1 LVHDSARAMRPHVQ
15 LRPDLTAG
23 EAAAL
28 CTGPMERVAAGD
40 LAEARTWLRYANA
53 SYYLEAE
60 ARRPRRDPEGP
71 PPRRPTIPAPR
82 CGLAR
87 ARPGTASRVTACA
100 CVRKAA
106 QGNPTPVPNP
116 TLP

>member
-1 LVHDSARAMRPHVQ
+1 MTTDLDGLQQRAGSLHAPTAYYDRVTAARNACAAVERHGRAAVLVHDSARATRLRAQ

-53 SYYLEAE
+53 AYFLEAE
-60 ARRPRRDPEGP
+60 ARRSRWHPQG
-71 PPRRPTIPAPR
+71 PAP
-82 CGLAR
+82 CD
-87 ARPGTASRVTACA
+87 
-100 CVRKAA
+100 
-106 QGNPTPVPNP
+106 
-116 TLP
+116 